1 MTGARSAA
9 DAPRPSSGRTGSCA
23 YVSRRRP
30 PDPAAIRGVPHGA
43 GTPIDQPDVGGV
55 LRFATEVPDAGCDR
69 RCRSASSDPAAGPA
83 PGMFH
88 RLYARVLKFVEAV
101 GDAPEVHERGP

>member
-55 LRFATEVPDAGCDR
+55 PRDAIGG
-69 RCRSASSDPAAGPA
+69 AGPRAETSRLA
-83 PGMFH
+83 PHQGCSTVCV
-88 RLYARVLKFVEAV
+88 RVLKFVEAV
-101 GDAPEVHERGP
+101 VDAPQPTSAGPRSGW